1 MNQTTPIHSCHRCRH
16 DSRASV
22 IASNG
27 PNHQALAVTGEIKTR
42 PPIRQAVSPAARRAS
57 AYSGRVDQRAADADP
72 RVRQRR
78 AGAAR
83 EIHTAPALPTAIF
96 DPSGR
101 PHQNPPHL
109 NPPRSPAALLPASHS
124 HHHSTQ
130 APSPPS
136 LSACRPTH
144 CLLSSPSACLPFS
157 FH

>member
-1 MNQTTPIHSCHRCRH
+1 MYALFLCNTTAATHGRHCSRNLPLSSGAEEERNVHRASPECQDAKTVSMALLMNQTTPIHSCHRCRH

-57 AYSGRVDQRAADADP
+57 AVDQRAADAVMQTP

-83 EIHTAPALPTAIF
+83 EIHTAPALPNGYI
-96 DPSGR
+96 R
-101 PHQNPPHL
+101 PVPTKT
-109 NPPRSPAALLPASHS
+109 PRI
-124 HHHSTQ
+124 
-130 APSPPS
+130 
-136 LSACRPTH
+136 
-144 CLLSSPSACLPFS
+144 
-157 FH
+157 